1 MLYFCCTTNLNNN
14 MGKNSKKHLVG
25 QPIFRQII
33 NLIPKDKFNE
43 LVIQCKS
50 DKYYKTFFSWEQLVT
65 MLFGIFSRCDSMG
78 EVCDGMRA
86 LAGKLN
92 YLGMESSPAK
102 STAGDALRDRDE
114 ELFRLFYFALIA
126 HFSPLL
132 SVSRKKKYRKE
143 GVSFDEFYAFDSSTI
158 RLFSD
163 ILKGVGRN
171 PKDEGRKKG
180 GLKVHM
186 LTDIHADTPQ
196 FVKISEA
203 KMHDKNF
210 LQYLNLPVG
219 SMVVFDKAYNY
230 YLQFAKWTA
239 TGVNFVCRLKD
250 NAKYEV
256 QGAPLFEK
264 SLSKEE
270 FGVYKVEHI
279 HIVYT
284 EIVEINVEGKK
295 KAQKIKRKKTLCL
308 RLVFYK
314 DEQGRKY
321 KFITN
326 NWEISDEEVA
336 LIYKCRWS
344 IETTFKK
351 LKQNFQLTYF
361 YSDTE
366 NGIKTQV
373 WCTLIAYLL
382 LLVIQT
388 DSESKKA
395 LSTVAALLR
404 MHLVSHLELKWVV
417 TEGRRGYHKSP
428 KRQNKS
434 PTTAQ
439 ISLF

>member
-1 MLYFCCTTNLNNN
+1 
-14 MGKNSKKHLVG
+14 MGKSTQKNLVG
-25 QPIFRQII
+25 QPIFKQII
-33 NLIPKDKFNE
+33 NLIPRDKFNE

-50 DKYYKTFFSWEQLVT
+50 DRYYKTFFSWEQLVT
-65 MLFGIFSRCDSMG
+65 MLFGVFSRCDSMG

-92 YLGMESSPAK
+92 YLGMDCSPAK

-114 ELFRLFYFALIA
+114 ELFRLFYFALIS
-126 HFSPLL
+126 HFSPFL
-132 SVSRKKKYRKE
+132 SVSRKRKHKKERVNFE
-143 GVSFDEFYAFDSSTI
+143 EFYAFDSTTI
-158 RLFSD
+158 TLFSD
-163 ILKGVGRN
+163 IMKGVGRN
-171 PKDEGRKKG
+171 PKDEGKKKG

-186 LTDIHADTPQ
+186 LTDIHADSPQ

-210 LQYLNLPVG
+210 LQYLNLPNG
-219 SMVVFDKAYNY
+219 SMIVFDKAYNY
-230 YLQFAKWTA
+230 YLQFAKWTTA
-239 TGVNFVCRLKD
+239 GVNFVCRLKD
-250 NAKYEV
+250 NAKYEI
-256 QGAPLFEK
+256 QGDPLFDK
-264 SLSKEE
+264 NLSKGE
-270 FGVYKVEHI
+270 FGVSKVEHI
-279 HIVYT
+279 HINYT
-284 EIVEINVEGKK
+284 ETVEINVEGKK
-295 KAQKIKRKKTLCL
+295 KTKKIKQKKMLCL

-314 DEQGRKY
+314 DEQGRNF

-326 NWEISDEEVA
+326 NWEISNEEVA

-351 LKQNFQLTYF
+351 IKQNFQLTYF

-395 LSTVAALLR
+395 LSTIAALLR
-404 MHLVSHLELKWVV
+404 MHLISHLDLKWVV
-417 TEGRRGYHKSP
+417 TEGRRWYEKRTKS
-428 KRQNKS
+428 RNKS
-434 PTTAQ
+434 PTTYQ

>member
-1 MLYFCCTTNLNNN
+1 
-14 MGKNSKKHLVG
+14 MGKNSKKNLVG
-25 QPIFRQII
+25 QPIFKQILKI
-33 NLIPKDKFNE
+33 IPRDKFNE

-50 DKYYKTFFSWEQLVT
+50 DRYYKTFFSWEQLVV

-92 YLGMESSPAK
+92 YLDMDCAPAK
-102 STAGDALRDRDE
+102 STAGDGLRDRDE
-114 ELFRLFYFALIA
+114 ELFRLFYFALVA
-126 HFSPLL
+126 HFSPFL

-143 GVSFDEFYAFDSSTI
+143 GVSFEEFYAFDSSTI
-158 RLFSD
+158 TLFSN
-163 ILKGVGRN
+163 IMKGVGRD
-171 PKDEGRKKG
+171 PKDDGKKKG

-186 LTDIHADTPQ
+186 LTDIHADSPQ

-210 LQYLNLPVG
+210 LQYLNLPTG
-219 SMVVFDKAYNY
+219 SMVVFDRAYNY
-230 YLQFAKWTA
+230 YLQFAKWTGI
-239 TGVNFVCRLKD
+239 GVNFVCRMKERT
-250 NAKYEV
+250 KYDV
-256 QGAPLFEK
+256 QGEPLFTK
-264 SLSKEE
+264 NLDKDE

-279 HIVYT
+279 HIEYT
-284 EIVEINVEGKK
+284 ETVET
-295 KAQKIKRKKTLCL
+295 KIDGRKKTKKVKQKKILCL

-314 DEQGRKY
+314 DEKGRKY

-326 NWEISDEEVA
+326 NWDITDEEVA

-351 LKQNFQLTYF
+351 LKQNFQLIYF

-388 DSESKKA
+388 HSESQKA
-395 LSTVAALLR
+395 LSTIAALIR
-404 MHLVSHLELKWVV
+404 MHLISHLDLKWVV
-417 TEGRRGYHKSP
+417 TESRKAYP
-428 KRQNKS
+428 KDTKKRNKS
-434 PTTAQ
+434 PTDAQ
-439 ISLF
+439 LSLF